1 MQQLL
6 QLLQNP
12 QNLMAQFNDFVKNF
26 QQQYNGQNPQQ
37 MVQQM
42 LNSGQMSQAQFNQYR
57 DIANKIL
64 GVRF

>member
-12 QNLMAQFNDFVKNF
+12 QNLMEQFSDFVKNF
-26 QQQYNGQNPQQ
+26 NQQYNGQNPQQ

-57 DIANKIL
+57 EYANKIL

>member
-12 QNLMAQFNDFVKNF
+12 RNLMEQFSDFVQNF
-26 QQQYNGQNPQQ
+26 NQQYNGQNPQQ

>member
-1 MQQLL
+1 MQPLL

-12 QNLMAQFNDFVKNF
+12 QKLMEQFNNFAQNF
-26 QQQYNGQNPQQ
+26 QQQFNGQNPQQ

-42 LNSGQMSQAQFNQYR
+42 LNSGQMTQAQFNQYR
-57 DIANKIL
+57 EIANKFL